1 MDFLWDQL
9 EQAKSFLLVGTW
21 LALIA
26 IVIFFLLKGIRRGY
40 RWAKVRLSWPIW
52 LKRLGQK
59 TLRLWHRR
67 RVLMSLKQRRAAAL
81 KIIYA
86 DVITNALEDL
96 AYREII
102 TKKELRKAYKQ
113 WGRSLRLPTL
123 MAPSSIFLR
132 ISPRNKKAYPIPGQL
147 KGEIRE
153 RVENGHNDP
162 VRLPDD
168 NRPDGPLA
176 ATFTNRI

>member
-9 EQAKSFLLVGTW
+9 EQAKTFLLVGTW
-21 LALIA
+21 LVAIA
-26 IVIFFLLKGIRRGY
+26 IVIFFLLKGVRKVY
-40 RWAKVRLSWPIW
+40 KWAKVKLSWPIW
-52 LKRLGQK
+52 MRRLGQK

-81 KIIYA
+81 RIIYA

-96 AYREII
+96 AFRKII
-102 TKKELRKAYKQ
+102 SEKELKKAYKQ

-123 MAPSSIFLR
+123 IAPSSVFLR
-132 ISPRNKKAYPIPGQL
+132 ISPRSKRSYPIPDQL

-153 RVENGHNDP
+153 RVENGHNNP

-168 NRPDGPLA
+168 DRPDGPLA